1 MNRNQAGLI
10 EDISKILVLIWL
22 KDKREG
28 EMVRF
33 PLDLEDD
40 KSEQET
46 KSELQRGPT
55 ETNVSHSLTSLWT

>member
-55 ETNVSHSLTSLWT
+55 ETNVSLSLTSLWT

>member
-10 EDISKILVLIWL
+10 EDISKILVLIRL

>member
-10 EDISKILVLIWL
+10 EDISKILVLIRL

-55 ETNVSHSLTSLWT
+55 ETNVSLSLTSLWT